1 MFSFGCLYRDHSQPP
16 EKATSSFMTSMP
28 QPPTAVPLAL
38 ATAAAEETPT
48 RAPAKTDASKLTPT
62 EVTADRLEIL
72 NIETET
78 QQKIE
83 GGTSQLSAK
92 FYYQKKQF
100 VWEYLDVSNLDPANM
115 NKKKKIEV
123 KFQDIK
129 RIAIKAQEGATG
141 HLILET
147 TKPLVMYRE
156 KGSQPGKN
164 TQWMKSE
171 DFTGGVGTPRDN
183 GSIRLTTVFA
193 KDALTKKQG
202 GQTPLDKLLSAD
214 PELQKLIDANEE
226 TRYEPSR
233 EPAESLEEPF
243 TRYLGGSMSMQGFNE
258 AAHPNYVVYETTAGL
273 YPQETVSN

>member
-1 MFSFGCLYRDHSQPP
+1 
-16 EKATSSFMTSMP
+16 MTSMP
-28 QPPTAVPLAL
+28 QPPTAVPLTL
-38 ATAAAEETPT
+38 ATAAAEETPV
-48 RAPAKTDASKLTPT
+48 RAPKTDASKLTPT

-78 QQKIE
+78 QLKIE
-83 GGTSQLSAK
+83 GGASQLSAK

-171 DFTGGVGTPRDN
+171 DYTGGVGTPRDN

-233 EPAESLEEPF
+233 EPAESQDEPF
-243 TRYLGGSMSMQGFNE
+243 TRYLGGSMTMQGFNE
-258 AAHPNYVVYETTAGL
+258 AAHPNYVVYETAAGL

>member
-1 MFSFGCLYRDHSQPP
+1 
-16 EKATSSFMTSMP
+16 MTSMP
-28 QPPTAVPLAL
+28 QIPTAVPLAL
-38 ATAAAEETPT
+38 ATATASEDTPA

-62 EVTADRLEIL
+62 EVTADRLEIF

-78 QQKIE
+78 QHKIE
-83 GGTSQLSAK
+83 GGNSQLSAK

-100 VWEYLDVSNLDPANM
+100 VWEYLDVSNLDPANT

-129 RIAIKAQEGATG
+129 RIAIKAQEGAPG

-147 TKPLVMYRE
+147 TKPVVMYRE

-233 EPAESLEEPF
+233 EATESIEEPF
-243 TRYLGGSMSMQGFNE
+243 TRYLSGSLSLQGGFNE
-258 AAHPNYVVYETTAGL
+258 AAHPNYVTYDTGGL
-273 YPQETVSN
+273 YSQETVSKAYFRRVM